1 MITVNGVKQDLP
13 ETLNLA
19 GFLESRSY
27 VRDKVVVEINRVI
40 VPRADYPSVVI
51 SDGDA
56 LEILSFVSG
65 G

>member
-19 GFLESRSY
+19 AFLEARSY
-27 VRDKVVVEINRVI
+27 ARDRVVVEINRVI
-40 VPRADYPSVVI
+40 VPKTDYPSAVLR
-51 SDGDA
+51 DGDA